1 MAVDML
7 VSLAEAKDILRFEHD
22 DTESESRLTLAIGA
36 ASQSILRY
44 LKSTGDEYR
53 NTTGAIVLGN
63 VPYDIRW
70 ATAALAGMMDQ
81 NVDGNEGGLFPDKGY
96 LPAPIEAVLHSLREP
111 TLA

>member
-7 VSLAEAKDILRFEHD
+7 VSLAEAKDILRFEAD
-22 DTESESRLTLAIGA
+22 DTESDSRLTLAIA
-36 ASQSILRY
+36 AATQSILRY

-53 NTTGAIVLGN
+53 DATGAAIAVKN

-70 ATAALAGMMDQ
+70 ATAALAGIMDQ
-81 NVDGNEGGLFPDKGY
+81 NPDGNEDKIFERGW
-96 LPAPIEAVLHSLREP
+96 LPAPIESVLHSRREP

>member
-7 VSLAEAKDILRFEHD
+7 ISLAEAKDILRFESD

-36 ASQSILRY
+36 ASQSILRF

-53 NTTGAIVLGN
+53 NTAGAIVLGN

-70 ATAALAGMMDQ
+70 ATAALAGIMDQ
-81 NVDGNEGGLFPDKGY
+81 NPDGNDEKIFERGW

-111 TLA
+111 TIA